1 MKKNIELTRDIETLF
16 GTRDE
21 NLHVLEDGLNINIDL
36 RSDRIE
42 LEGAPRDVA
51 RAEQLFADYEHLR
64 KTGHQFVNGDLSS
77 MLRVVVGDPNAT
89 LRGLAEAGRQ
99 RSFGRRTV
107 QPKSPNQ
114 RRYLEA
120 IEKHDM
126 VFGVGPAG
134 TGKTYLAVAMAIS
147 ALLNKQVNRIILARP
162 AVEAGER
169 LGFLPGTLQEK
180 IDPYLRPLY
189 DALFDMLE
197 PERVERYLEKN
208 VIEIAPIAFMRG
220 RTLNDSFVI
229 LDEAQ
234 NTTSE
239 QMKMFVT
246 RLGFNSK
253 AVITGDITQ
262 IDLPT
267 ARRSGLIEAVDILE
281 GVNGLAFVHFDE
293 SDVVRHHL
301 VQRIIRAYD
310 CWNRR
315 LDRRSQHHCQHR
327 PKSPTCAIKWNV
339 WRAHSC
345 PRKVEANSKRP
356 RTRAAAPHR
365 REPSRYPPFRFGSS
379 DSYQGIAF
387 AMPQV
392 HQAEAPLGAGR
403 LDVEPNLVIFQK
415 RVADLTN
422 LALDRF
428 LARARRAAGLKGTVN
443 VLITSSAEMKSL
455 NRRFRGKDK
464 PTDVLSFPTDPDVQ
478 KQLAGEIAISAEI
491 ATKNARSLGHSP
503 AEEVKILV
511 LHGVLHLRGYD
522 HECDNGQMARREKQL
537 RAKLHLPLGLIERA
551 TIAGT
556 AVERAASRKRR
567 NQPQ

>member
-1 MKKNIELTRDIETLF
+1 MKKSIALTPDIETLF

-64 KTGHQFVNGDLSS
+64 RSGYQFVNGDLGS
-77 MLRVVVGDPNAT
+77 MLRVVVGDPNVT

-120 IEKHDM
+120 IEQHDM

-208 VIEIAPIAFMRG
+208 IIEIAPIAFMRG

-253 AVITGDITQ
+253 AVITGDVTQ
-262 IDLPT
+262 IDLPS
-267 ARRSGLIEAVDILE
+267 ARRSGLIEAVEILQS
-281 GVNGLAFVHFDE
+281 VNGLAFVHFDE

-310 CWNRR
+310 EHKAR
-315 LDRRSQHHCQHR
+315 LAEQQLSLLE
-327 PKSPTCAIKWNV
+327 PKSEPKSGAPPADI
-339 WRAHSC
+339 AGAP
-345 PRKVEANSKRP
+345 PRSASLP
-356 RTRAAAPHR
+356 GS
-365 REPSRYPPFRFGSS
+365 RE
-379 DSYQGIAF
+379 
-387 AMPQV
+387 
-392 HQAEAPLGAGR
+392 
-403 LDVEPNLVIFQK
+403 EP
-415 RVADLTN
+415 
-422 LALDRF
+422 
-428 LARARRAAGLKGTVN
+428 
-443 VLITSSAEMKSL
+443 
-455 NRRFRGKDK
+455 
-464 PTDVLSFPTDPDVQ
+464 
-478 KQLAGEIAISAEI
+478 
-491 ATKNARSLGHSP
+491 
-503 AEEVKILV
+503 
-511 LHGVLHLRGYD
+511 HLR
-522 HECDNGQMARREKQL
+522 N
-537 RAKLHLPLGLIERA
+537 
-551 TIAGT
+551 
-556 AVERAASRKRR
+556 
-567 NQPQ
+567 